1 MPKTHNKASTRAPG
15 AAGETDDLAALT
27 DLATRSL
34 IGQGVPRDPEDGM
47 RRLRAA
53 VEAGGGEAA
62 TRLAAL
68 SGVGAWTPQSWD
80 DALDWLE
87 RGAILGSRSARGQL
101 SILARSCSQ
110 PPPDDTDWSSLRRGV
125 DLSPWFTTPD
135 RTVLCKS
142 PKVRGSGRF
151 VAPAVC
157 DWLIKSVR
165 GRVRP
170 AKMYHA
176 DSKVE
181 VFDPHRTCGDFEFD
195 IFSADLI
202 LALLRARISAATGL
216 PIAVM
221 EPPRIFHYTQGQEI
235 KPHYDRCNDGFGGY
249 GADGVYQGDRIVTFL
264 LYLNDDFDGGDLD
277 FPKVGRRFKGRTGDA
292 VYFAHVEV
300 AGKPDPNSLH
310 AGLPIGRG
318 EKYVLSQWIHDRAL
332 V

>member
-1 MPKTHNKASTRAPG
+1 MTQNGTITQAPG
-15 AAGETDDLAALT
+15 AKGETDDLAALT

-34 IGQGVPRDPEDGM
+34 IGQGVPRDPEDGI

-53 VEAGGGEAA
+53 AEAGDGEAA

-68 SGVGAWTPQSWD
+68 SGIGAWTPQSWD

-87 RGAILGSRSARGQL
+87 RGAILGSPGARGQL
-101 SILARSCSQ
+101 LVLARSGSEGRS
-110 PPPDDTDWSSLRRGV
+110 DDTDWSSLRRGI
-125 DLSPWFTTPD
+125 DLSPWFAAPG
-135 RTVLCKS
+135 RTVLCES
-142 PKVRGSGRF
+142 PRVRGSERF
-151 VAPAVC
+151 VDPAVC

-176 DSKVE
+176 DTKVE

-195 IFSADLI
+195 IFSVNLI

-221 EPPRIFHYTQGQEI
+221 EPPRIFHYAQGQEI

-249 GADGVYQGDRIVTFL
+249 GADGLYQGDRIVTFL
-264 LYLNDDFDGGDLD
+264 LYLNDDFDGGDLE
-277 FPKVGRRFKGRTGDA
+277 FPKVGQRFKGGTGDA
-292 VYFAHVEV
+292 VYFAHVDA
-300 AGKPDPNSLH
+300 AGKPDANSLH
-310 AGLPIGRG
+310 AGLPVRRG
-318 EKYVLSQWIHDRAL
+318 EKYVLSQWIHDRPL
-332 V
+332 L